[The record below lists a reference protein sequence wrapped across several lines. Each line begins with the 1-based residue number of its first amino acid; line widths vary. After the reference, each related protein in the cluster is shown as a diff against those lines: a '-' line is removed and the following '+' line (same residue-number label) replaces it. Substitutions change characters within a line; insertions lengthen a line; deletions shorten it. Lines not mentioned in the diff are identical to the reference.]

1 VRTAFLY
8 EFVTGGGCFHIPDA
22 ATRSSSLL
30 REGAA
35 MWRALVEDLAGIPD
49 TRVITTLDVRVAR
62 DVAVD
67 AEVHAVTGAIEERA
81 LFDALAKATDLT
93 VLIAPE
99 FDGHLC
105 SRATRLER
113 LGVRLASP
121 SSDFIRATSDKC
133 GLAELLR
140 AANVAVPL
148 GQRITPSES
157 LPRDFPYPAVLKP
170 NDGAG
175 SMGLRLIADPESARA
190 VPGVDVVCRL
200 EKYVAGSPCSISFIG
215 GGGEPLVLPPFQQ
228 SLSSDGRFTYQG
240 GRRLM
245 DSSLCQRAERLGRDA
260 LAALPCPRGYVGID
274 LILGGNSD
282 GSADYIIEVNPRLTT
297 SYIGLRAIS
306 NTNLAEAMLATAFGG
321 TSHVSFSR
329 EPVDFR
335 ADGTLRVPS

>member
-1 VRTAFLY
+1 
-8 EFVTGGGCFHIPDA
+8 
-22 ATRSSSLL
+22 
-30 REGAA
+30 

-49 TRVITTLDVRVAR
+49 TRVITTLDVRFAR

-67 AEVHAVTGAIEERA
+67 AEVHAVRGATEERA
-81 LFDALAKATDLT
+81 VFDSLAEAADLT

-121 SSDFIRATSDKC
+121 SSDFISATSDKS
-133 GLAELLR
+133 GLAELLK

-148 GQRITPSES
+148 GRRITASES
-157 LPRDFPYPAVLKP
+157 LPQDFPYPAVLKP

-175 SMGLRLIADPESARA
+175 SIGLRLIADPESACT

-200 EKYVAGSPCSISFIG
+200 EEFVSGCPCSISFIG
-215 GGGEPLVLPPFQQ
+215 GGGEPLVLWPFQQ
-228 SLSSDGRFTYQG
+228 CLSSDGMFTYQG
-240 GRRLM
+240 GRRLL
-245 DSSLCQRAERLGRDA
+245 DTSHYQRAERIGRAA
-260 LAALPCPRGYVGID
+260 LAALPCPVGYVGID
-274 LILGGNSD
+274 LVLGDRSD

-306 NTNLAEAMLATAFGG
+306 NTNLAEAMLVAAYGG
-321 TSHVSFSR
+321 TAQVSFSP

-335 ADGTLRVPS
+335 ADGTLRVSS